1 MTHDLLSIP
10 HNATYSQL
18 GKDVQA
24 FLQDENLTVPHI
36 TFGEY
41 NLSYHGNDRLRHS
54 IVCELMGILEIT
66 VQAKNA
72 QIIVDQMQADSQAT
86 KERRQE
92 TRQAANTLLT
102 TLEELQLSQHPVQ
115 QAAAQISQIQ
125 QDVLDSA
132 NTLERTKS
140 GML

>member
-10 HNATYSQL
+10 HNATYSRL

-36 TFGEY
+36 TFE
-41 NLSYHGNDRLRHS
+41 S
-54 IVCELMGILEIT
+54 T

-72 QIIVDQMQADSQAT
+72 QIIVDQMQADSQAM